1 MIMSI
6 GINTVVSSIKD
17 IISLVKELKPVF
29 LFVNGRMSLTQS
41 QIRTLK
47 LFLYSVLFIFFIMG
61 MLLSITSMM
70 VHLPLVGNYLKVDW
84 IGKISSIAEYCRNTV
99 LLIGYLFSFVVL
111 NLVFIYSVY
120 RGVKRLFREF
130 FI

>member
-1 MIMSI
+1 MSI
-6 GINTVVSSIKD
+6 GINTVLSGIKD

-29 LFVNGRMSLTQS
+29 LFVNGYISLTQS

-47 LFLYSVLFIFFIMG
+47 LFLYSVLFISFIMG

-84 IGKISSIAEYCRNTV
+84 IGKISLIAEYCRNTV

-120 RGVKRLFREF
+120 KGVKRLFREF